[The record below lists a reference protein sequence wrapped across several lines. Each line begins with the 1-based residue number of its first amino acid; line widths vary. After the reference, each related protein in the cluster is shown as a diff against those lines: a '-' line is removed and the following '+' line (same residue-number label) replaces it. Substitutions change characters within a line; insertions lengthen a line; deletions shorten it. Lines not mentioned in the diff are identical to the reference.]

1 MTDGRRDGPKEGPWT
16 PPDDLR
22 HEDIRIRLNKDNELF
37 IRLSTG
43 GGALG
48 GFCISQRIL
57 IGSEWHEAVR
67 ADCSHGTVHV
77 HYFLRDGTQVRR
89 RELRRIDGFADVGRG
104 YEEAIDRILGN
115 WEDVARRF

>member
-1 MTDGRRDGPKEGPWT
+1 VAGDRRTESDEGAWV
-16 PPDDLR
+16 PPADLL

-48 GFCISQRIL
+48 GFCIRQRIL
-57 IGSEWHEAVR
+57 IDDEWLEAVR

-77 HYFLRDGTQVRR
+77 HYFLRDGTQIRR
-89 RELRRIDGFADVGRG
+89 RELRRIDSFADVGEG
-104 YEEAIDRILGN
+104 YDEAIGRILRN